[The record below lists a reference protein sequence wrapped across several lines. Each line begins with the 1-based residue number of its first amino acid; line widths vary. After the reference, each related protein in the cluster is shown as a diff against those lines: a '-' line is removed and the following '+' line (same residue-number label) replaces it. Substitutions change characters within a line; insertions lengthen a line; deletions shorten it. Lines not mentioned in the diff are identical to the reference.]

1 MIMSYEEL
9 FGKTRSYPAQ
19 PKNAPNGDD
28 GTVVGPY
35 GGTGFSEYPAIPR
48 IISKDI
54 DGKTNDEGQINVK
67 IEVKAE
73 N

>member
-1 MIMSYEEL
+1 L
-9 FGKTRSYPAQ
+9 FGGKENYPAKPQ
-19 PKNAPNGDD
+19 NAPYGDD

-35 GGTGFSEYPAIPR
+35 GGTGFSQYPAIPR

-54 DGKTNDEGQINVK
+54 DGKTDEDGKINVK